1 MTKIFIDGGE
11 GTTGLVIKDR
21 LKAYSGIE
29 LITLPEEL
37 RKDVN
42 ARTEAMN
49 KSDVVFLC
57 LPDAAAKEAVTF
69 VTNPNTVVI
78 DTSTAHR
85 TNDEWTYGLPEITG
99 QADKIKKSKRIANP
113 GCHASGFITLVA
125 PLIEKGIISPNTAL
139 TSFSITGYTG
149 GGKKMIAE
157 YEGDLPDLYKAP
169 RQYGLTQ
176 MHKHIPEMMK
186 VCKLQTKPCFCPVV
200 ANFPRGMEVTVTLTK
215 DQVNGNL
222 DAIKDVYRSYYTGK
236 LVYFNEKADENGFL
250 SSKTME
256 FKDSLEISVHGTD
269 ENILLVAR
277 FDNLGKGASGAAI
290 QNMNIVLG
298 LPEEKG
304 LNI

>member
-125 PLIEKGIISPNTAL
+125 PLIEKGIINPNTAL

-157 YEGDLPDLYKAP
+157 YEGDIPDLYKAP

-186 VCKLQTKPCFCPVV
+186 VCNLQTKPCFCPIV
-200 ANFPRGMEVTVTLTK
+200 ANFPRGMEVTVTLCK
-215 DQVNGNL
+215 EQVNGNIET
-222 DAIKDVYRSYYTGK
+222 IKEVYKNYYTGK

-290 QNMNIVLG
+290 QNMNLVLG

>member
-21 LKAYSGIE
+21 LRAYSGIE

-37 RKDVN
+37 RKEVS

-157 YEGDLPDLYKAP
+157 YEGKIPDLYKAP
-169 RQYGLTQ
+169 RQYGLSQ

-186 VCKLQTKPCFCPVV
+186 VCNLQTKPCFCPIV
-200 ANFPRGMEVTVTLTK
+200 ANFPRGMEVTVALCK
-215 DQVNGNL
+215 EQINGSIES
-222 DAIKDVYRSYYTGK
+222 IKEVYKSYYTGK

-256 FKDSLEISVHGTD
+256 FKDSLEISVHGND

-290 QNMNIVLG
+290 QNMNLVLG

>member
-42 ARTEAMN
+42 ARTDAMN

-57 LPDAAAKEAVTF
+57 LPDAAAREAVTF

-85 TNDEWTYGLPEITG
+85 TNDEWTYGLPEING
-99 QADKIKKSKRIANP
+99 QAQKIKKSKRIANP

-125 PLIEKGIISPNTAL
+125 PLIEKGVVSSNTAL
-139 TSFSITGYTG
+139 TCFSITGYTG

-157 YEGDLPDLYKAP
+157 YEGEIPDLYKAP

-186 VCKLQTKPCFCPVV
+186 VCNLQTKPSFCPIV
-200 ANFPRGMEVTVTLTK
+200 ANFPRGMEVTVALSK
-215 DQVNGNL
+215 EQINGNIET
-222 DAIKDVYRSYYTGK
+222 IKEVYKNYYTGK

-250 SSKTME
+250 SAKSME
-256 FKDSLEISVHGTD
+256 YKDSLEISVFGTE

-290 QNMNIVLG
+290 QNMNLVLG

>member
-125 PLIEKGIISPNTAL
+125 PLIEKGIINPNTAL

-157 YEGDLPDLYKAP
+157 YEGDIPDLYKAP

-186 VCKLQTKPCFCPVV
+186 VCNLQTKPCFCPIV

-290 QNMNIVLG
+290 QNMNLVLG